1 VYLFFYIRKS
11 SNDKKTGTIYRAVYE
26 NRTPIIRE
34 SLKISVPINL
44 WDEKKQRVK
53 ENDSINY
60 QHINYTLN
68 QLQAQFLQSN
78 QKETKTSSDCFI
90 EFSMGRIISDYDNVG
105 TKKKYRTIIKSLQ
118 KYVNEIL
125 MIDSLPIK
133 EFRKIDFIPRYSKWL
148 EISQSKRTSENNKK
162 KNRTVFNYLVV
173 IQTFVK
179 KFNQTHPELDE
190 IKTIHYTS
198 QIGKFDK
205 VESRMLYPHEI
216 DRLIN
221 YVPDETKRR
230 KKSIDA
236 KYHFLFQFFTNGLR
250 VSDILLLNYKHFT
263 NGRIEFV
270 VKKNGNKISIPF
282 GFKSCKILSHFYP
295 DEYNQAVNENLIGD
309 LNLYPSDLNELIM
322 ISSKKDLGL
331 LNIEDLQSLKKYLK
345 SDKDNDNEKKLI
357 VLNSISEKLEQGVS
371 NSMCKIM
378 GAKPSGLVFDYLEFE
393 EFKNLK
399 IMDKRELTEE
409 QSQKLHRGRCQ
420 YNSRLKKIAS
430 DIGIEKL
437 TSHVSR
443 HSFAYY
449 MLLSGSKIEEI
460 SFALL
465 HSNIEQT
472 QGYLLQFPSKFSDNA
487 IKRFTD
493 GFDI

>member
-1 VYLFFYIRKS
+1 MYLFFYIRKS
-11 SNDKKTGTIYRAVYE
+11 SKDKKTGTIYRAVYE
-26 NRTPIIRE
+26 SRTPIIRE
-34 SLKISVPINL
+34 SLKISIPINL

-53 ENDSINY
+53 DNDSINY

-105 TKKKYRTIIKSLQ
+105 TQKKYRTIINSLQ

-125 MIDSLPIK
+125 IIDSLPIK
-133 EFRKIDFIPRYSKWL
+133 ELRKIDFIPRYSKWL
-148 EISQSKRTSENNKK
+148 EISQSKRKSENNKK

-190 IKTIHYTS
+190 IKTIHYTA
-198 QIGKFDK
+198 QVGKFDK

-216 DRLIN
+216 DSLIN

-270 VKKNGNKISIPF
+270 VKKNGNKTSIPL

-295 DEYNQAVNENLIGD
+295 DEYNQAINENLIGD
-309 LNLYPSDLNELIM
+309 LNLYPAELEELIM
-322 ISSKKDLGL
+322 ISSKKELGL
-331 LNIEDLQSLKKYLK
+331 LNIEDLQNLEKFLKQ
-345 SDKDNDNEKKLI
+345 DKVNNNEKKLKVI
-357 VLNSISEKLEQGVS
+357 NGIMEVLELGVG

-378 GAKPSGLVFDYLEFE
+378 GSKPSGLVFDYLKFE
-393 EFKNLK
+393 DFKNLK
-399 IMDKRELTEE
+399 IMDKRTLSEE
-409 QSQKLHRGRCQ
+409 QAEKLQRARSR
-420 YNSRLKKIAS
+420 YNSRLDRIAK

-443 HSFAYY
+443 HSFSYY
-449 MLLSGSKIEEI
+449 MLSSGATVEEI
-460 SFALL
+460 SHALV
-465 HSNIEQT
+465 HSCIEQT
-472 QGYLLQFPSKFSDNA
+472 QGYLKQFPSKFSDNA